1 MPQETKNKRSCICNM
16 IFWHITLLKYDY
28 TKKILYSV
36 IIAYFEYDDK
46 GLCVWLMQYY
56 CILF

>member
-1 MPQETKNKRSCICNM
+1 M

-36 IIAYFEYDDK
+36 KIAYFEYDDE
-46 GLCVWLMQYY
+46 GLCV
-56 CILF
+56 